1 MKRKIIFISLIF
13 LVLLSLN
20 NIVNASNP
28 DYEIIGYDINIEVND
43 SNVFNITET
52 IKANFLEDSHGII
65 REIPIN
71 NKIKRED
78 GTISKNY
85 ADITNIEINEQYT
98 KKKKDGNIILKI
110 GNSDEIVS
118 GEKEYIIK
126 YSYDLGK
133 DTGITYD
140 ELYFNLIG
148 SRWNTTIENITFT
161 IKMPKEFDKTKLGFT
176 SGKEGSKD
184 STGVTYSVDGNII
197 KGSLDKKLK
206 NYEAF
211 TIRLELP
218 EGYFENA
225 KSDLGILLYLSFI
238 VPILLIAI
246 TFYWWFKYG
255 RDNMVVQTVEF
266 RPPQRLNSATIGL
279 IYKGDVGIDDVTSLL
294 IDLANRGYIKITLDK
309 DDDYT
314 FEKLKEYDGNLEE
327 EREFLKGLFPKTKKI
342 KMSRVVGNFV
352 KTSDKIMQIVRN
364 KKEEYFETNSL
375 NKTFPIFIFCL
386 IIYIL
391 TTVLSIEKFMGL
403 NSESL
408 SVIAFNVF
416 GLIVLVSGFYMS
428 DDILGKII
436 TAVIGLGIYA
446 FSSIVIIPILIQDKI
461 YFISHLFGIVSY
473 FILGLFIKIMK
484 KRTEKG
490 NKLYGKILGFRNFL
504 DVAEKEQLEKQV
516 EQNPKYF
523 YDILPYAYVLG
534 LSDVWINKFEAITMN
549 PSDWLV
555 SDKKDINHKV
565 YSSFIGELNTRI
577 GMSIARKN
585 STKFSGFT
593 STGGGL
599 SGGGSGGGR
608 TEVLGR
614 K

>member
-206 NYEAF
+206 NSAISIYKNSNKIFLYPNYKLIKE
-211 TIRLELP
+211 RYYDLVSRDYKKYLSLCEKYNYPVSLEL
-218 EGYFENA
+218 N
-225 KSDLGILLYLSFI
+225 L
-238 VPILLIAI
+238 
-246 TFYWWFKYG
+246 
-255 RDNMVVQTVEF
+255 
-266 RPPQRLNSATIGL
+266 
-279 IYKGDVGIDDVTSLL
+279 
-294 IDLANRGYIKITLDK
+294 YIKPKKLVDK
-309 DDDYT
+309 ICD
-314 FEKLKEYDGNLEE
+314 FEKLYLNSQDEYIKEEAGKILYNDL
-327 EREFLKGLFPKTKKI
+327 RKLLFTPSIYATQTQE
-342 KMSRVVGNFV
+342 M
-352 KTSDKIMQIVRN
+352 
-364 KKEEYFETNSL
+364 KKEFKDAYN
-375 NKTFPIFIFCL
+375 
-386 IIYIL
+386 
-391 TTVLSIEKFMGL
+391 
-403 NSESL
+403 
-408 SVIAFNVF
+408 
-416 GLIVLVSGFYMS
+416 
-428 DDILGKII
+428 
-436 TAVIGLGIYA
+436 
-446 FSSIVIIPILIQDKI
+446 
-461 YFISHLFGIVSY
+461 YFISSKKNSALRPLIMSY
-473 FILGLFIKIMK
+473 MDK
-484 KRTEKG
+484 KRGYNENNFKSDYPYKTYE
-490 NKLYGKILGFRNFL
+490 LVKI
-504 DVAEKEQLEKQV
+504 EKEL
-516 EQNPKYF
+516 
-523 YDILPYAYVLG
+523 I
-534 LSDVWINKFEAITMN
+534 
-549 PSDWLV
+549 
-555 SDKKDINHKV
+555 
-565 YSSFIGELNTRI
+565 
-577 GMSIARKN
+577 
-585 STKFSGFT
+585 
-593 STGGGL
+593 
-599 SGGGSGGGR
+599 
-608 TEVLGR
+608 
-614 K
+614 